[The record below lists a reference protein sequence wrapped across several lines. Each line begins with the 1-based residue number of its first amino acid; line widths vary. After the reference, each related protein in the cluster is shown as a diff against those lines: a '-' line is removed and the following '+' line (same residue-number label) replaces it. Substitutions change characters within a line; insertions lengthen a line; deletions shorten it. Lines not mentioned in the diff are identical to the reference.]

1 MSNLTKTEFRE
12 LQRGVSYLRRMAEEI
27 VDECCSFE
35 TDLQELFE
43 KSGHRKNRNRRY
55 APLVVQ
61 ADISDNELDEMSPQ
75 MRRMLGYD
83 PEPIK
88 ADNKNGA

>member
-1 MSNLTKTEFRE
+1 MTKVEFRE
-12 LQRGVSYLRRMAEEI
+12 LQRGVSYLRRMAEELI
-27 VDECCSFE
+27 DECCSFE

-43 KSGHRKNRNRRY
+43 KSGHRKNRNSRY

-61 ADISDNELDEMSPQ
+61 ADVTDAELDKMTPE
-75 MRRMLGYD
+75 MRRNLGYD

-88 ADNKNGA
+88 AGDKNSA